1 MSKVEITKVFWKN
14 TVKKTQ
20 ADEYLEITNRGNEPE
35 DLSAWRATSSR
46 KNQVFFFPTSTVLE
60 HRI

>member
-1 MSKVEITKVFWKN
+1 MSKVEITEIFCKN

-20 ADEYLEITNRGNEPE
+20 ADEYLEITNHANEPE
-35 DLSAWRATSSR
+35 DLSARRATSSG
-46 KNQVFFFPTSTVLE
+46 KNQVFFFPTSTIVE

>member
-1 MSKVEITKVFWKN
+1 MSKVEITEIFCKG

-20 ADEYLEITNRGNEPE
+20 ADEYLEITNHGNEPE
-35 DLSAWRATSSR
+35 DLSAWRATSSG

>member
-1 MSKVEITKVFWKN
+1 MSKVEITEVFWKN

-20 ADEYLEITNRGNEPE
+20 ADEYLEMTNHGNQPE
-35 DLSAWRATSSR
+35 DWSAWRATSSR
-46 KNQVFFFPTSTVLE
+46 KNKVFFFRTSTVLE